1 MRPVAD
7 RLPVKAI
14 AAALS
19 LLLMLAAAGAA
30 SGCRRGRRQAK
41 PNVVL
46 VVIDTLR
53 QDHLPFYGYRANTA
67 PFLTDLAGQGAVFET
82 CYSASSFTS
91 PATASILTSLYPF
104 QHGVLKGMI
113 VTLNQQAENSSL
125 QLNRI
130 PEAALTLSEWLR
142 ANGYRTFA
150 VADNINICEAEGF
163 DQGFDRFV
171 ALNNRGAA
179 EVNRR
184 AMLWERE
191 MRAGAPY
198 FLYLHYMDPHAPY
211 LAHAPWY
218 VRGADELQDQVAKY
232 DSEIRSVDE
241 QLRAI
246 FADLSWEDDT
256 ILIVSADHGEEFL
269 EHGQTGHGKTLYN
282 EVLRVPLLIWSRALG
297 LKPLRLPQ
305 AASTLD
311 IMPTV
316 AAMLG
321 LDAPKDLSGIS
332 QWPFSLPDPDAA
344 PRPLFAQL
352 LASRPGGADS
362 ALRATICDG
371 WKFIVTDELSRELY
385 DTRRYPRER
394 IDQFGRGDTAEMAN
408 RLNGLFLSFKTRAPV
423 FPQGFNQ
430 KKIDPEL
437 LNELKTLGY
446 VQ

>member
-1 MRPVAD
+1 MRRFID
-7 RLPVKAI
+7 RLPRNAI
-14 AAALS
+14 ASALS
-19 LLLMLAAAGAA
+19 VLLALAVWCAP
-30 SGCRRGRRQAK
+30 SGCRSRKRQAR

-53 QDHLPFYGYRANTA
+53 QDHLPFYCYRVDTA
-67 PFLTDLAGQGAVFET
+67 PFLTGLAGQGVVFEN
-82 CYSASSFTS
+82 CYSTSSFTS

-113 VTLNQQAENSSL
+113 VTLNQQAENAAL
-125 QLNRI
+125 RLNRI
-130 PEAALTLSEWLR
+130 PEAALTLGEWLR
-142 ANGYRTFA
+142 ANGYRTYA
-150 VADNINICEAEGF
+150 VADNINICAAEGF
-163 DQGFDRFV
+163 SQGFDRFV
-171 ALNNRGAA
+171 TLNNRGA
-179 EVNRR
+179 EQVNRQ
-184 AMLWERE
+184 AMLWEKE

-246 FADLSWEDDT
+246 FADLAWDEDT
-256 ILIVSADHGEEFL
+256 IVIVCADHGEEFL

-297 LKPLRLPQ
+297 LEPRRMPQ
-305 AASTLD
+305 AVSTLD

-316 AAMLG
+316 GALLG
-321 LDAPKDLSGIS
+321 LKARQGFSGVSLWPLPAPGGS
-332 QWPFSLPDPDAA
+332 AA

-362 ALRATICDG
+362 ALRATMWDG
-371 WKFIVTDELSRELY
+371 WKFIVTDELFRELY

-394 IDQFGRGDTAEMAN
+394 LNQFGRSETAELAN
-408 RLNGLFLSFKTRAPV
+408 KLNGLFLSFKTRAPV
-423 FPQGFNQ
+423 FPQGFNE
-430 KKIDPEL
+430 KKIDPKL
-437 LNELKTLGY
+437 LEELKTLGY

>member
-1 MRPVAD
+1 MRLVAD
-7 RLPVKAI
+7 RPPGKAI
-14 AAALS
+14 AAVLS
-19 LLLMLAAAGAA
+19 ILLALAAAGAA
-30 SGCRRGRRQAK
+30 SGCRRGRRQAR

-53 QDHLPFYGYRANTA
+53 HDHLPFYGYHTNTA
-67 PFLTDLAGQGAVFET
+67 PFLTDLAGQGVVFES

-125 QLNRI
+125 RLNRI
-130 PEAALTLSEWLR
+130 PQAVLTLSEWLR
-142 ANGYRTFA
+142 DSGYRTFA

-163 DQGFDRFV
+163 TQGFDRF
-171 ALNNRGAA
+171 ATLNNRGAT
-179 EVNRR
+179 EVNRQ
-184 AMLWERE
+184 AMSWEKE

-211 LAHAPWY
+211 LAHHPWY
-218 VRGADELQDQVAKY
+218 VRGADELQDQLARY
-232 DSEIRSVDE
+232 DSEIRMVDE
-241 QLRAI
+241 RLREI
-246 FADLSWEDDT
+246 FAGLSWDENT
-256 ILIVSADHGEEFL
+256 VVIVTADHGEEFL

-282 EVLRVPLLIWSRALG
+282 EVLRVPLLIWSRALA
-297 LKPLRLPQ
+297 LEPRRIPQ
-305 AASTLD
+305 AVSTLD

-321 LDAPKDLSGIS
+321 LEAPRDISGIS
-332 QWPFSLPDPDAA
+332 QWPFSLPAPSAE

-352 LASRPGGADS
+352 VASRPGAADS
-362 ALRATICDG
+362 MLRATIRDG
-371 WKFIVTDELSRELY
+371 WKFIATDEQFRELY
-385 DTRRYPRER
+385 DIRRYPRER
-394 IDQFGRGDTAEMAN
+394 INQFGRGDTAGMAN

-423 FPQGFNQ
+423 FPQDLGD
-430 KKIDPEL
+430 KKIDAKL
-437 LNELKTLGY
+437 LEELKTLGY